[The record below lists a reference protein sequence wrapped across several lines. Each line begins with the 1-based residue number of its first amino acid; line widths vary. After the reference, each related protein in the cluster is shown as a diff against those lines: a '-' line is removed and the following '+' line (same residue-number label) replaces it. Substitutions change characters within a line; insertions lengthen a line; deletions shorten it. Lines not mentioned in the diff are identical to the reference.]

1 MNGISTPRM
10 MRTRMA
16 RSLALGLLAISP
28 ALQAALPMPE
38 PPRFEARSFLLEDFN
53 SGKALAQS
61 KADERMEPASITK
74 MMTAYIVFSELRKGN
89 LAMEDMVT
97 VSEKAWRTGGSRMY
111 IEVGSQVSVRDLLY
125 GMIVQSGND
134 ASVALAEHVA
144 GSENSF
150 AAWMNSYARDLGM
163 TGTNYTNATG
173 WPDDNHYSTAADIAR
188 LARALIEDFPE
199 YYEIYS
205 VKEFTYNEIRQ
216 YNRNKLLWQ
225 DDSVDGLKTG
235 HTESA
240 GYCLVSSA
248 ERDGMRLISVVLG
261 TDSKQART
269 AASRA
274 LINYGF
280 RFFDSPKL
288 YDANTPITTVRP
300 YKGAFDALDLGV
312 AEDLYAPVP
321 RGRAGDLAVQ
331 PEVPATLL
339 APIAD
344 GQTIG
349 VLNILLDGEVVASE
363 PLIALRAIPK
373 GSLFQR
379 LVDEVRLMIG
389 Q

>member
-1 MNGISTPRM
+1 M
-10 MRTRMA
+10 MRTGA
-16 RSLALGLLAISP
+16 LTLLLGLST

-53 SGKALAQS
+53 SGRALAQ
-61 KADERMEPASITK
+61 KDADKRIEPASITK

-89 LAMEDMVT
+89 LSMDDMVT

-163 TGTNYTNATG
+163 NGTNYVNATG
-173 WPDDNHYSTAADIAR
+173 WPDDNHYSTAADIAT

-205 VKEFTYNEIRQ
+205 TKEFTYNDIRQ

-225 DDSVDGLKTG
+225 DESVDGLKTG

-261 TDSKQART
+261 TDSKQSRT
-269 AASRA
+269 SASRA

-280 RFFDSPKL
+280 RFFESPKL

-312 AEDLYAPVP
+312 ARDLYAPVP
-321 RGRAGDLAVQ
+321 RGRAGDLEVQ

-339 APIAD
+339 APIEA

-349 VLNILLDGEVVASE
+349 TLNVLLDGEVLASE
-363 PLIALRAIPK
+363 PLIALRAIPE